1 MLKKYNWSYDKSN
14 IYSKFPKLLQ
24 NEIDK
29 PFMDA
34 LDIEIDKLKEA
45 FTDLFNQFFVSTATW
60 GLEFWEDL
68 VKIETNEKLSYE
80 TRRSNVMA
88 EMRRRDITTVEVIK
102 KVAEAYSNGE
112 CDVIEDFEHYIFTIK
127 FIGTKGIPAA
137 LDELDKVIKRIKPA
151 HLDYKYEYSYLT
163 WDEFDA
169 YNKTWDEWDAL
180 NLTWNE
186 LEVYTEKKEVVR

>member
-1 MLKKYNWSYDKSN
+1 MLKKYNWFYDKSN
-14 IYSKFPKLLQ
+14 IYSKFTKLLQ